1 MHRFYDPNIATTL
14 QLSEEESKHCV
25 RVLRLTEGDE
35 IEVVD
40 GAGNLYLCKIAMAH
54 PKRCAVEIVEHKE
67 CPPRWGHQIVLCV
80 APTKNLDRME
90 DMADRVT
97 EMGVDRIIPLLC
109 RNSERKVQSLKAQLP
124 QLDEL
129 TPFKQLMQ
137 MPFEGNKY
145 IAYCDMMLP
154 REQRCVLSKEY
165 RPGADTMI
173 IIGPE
178 GDFSPEEVAMALD
191 AGFVPVSLG
200 ESRLRTETAAM
211 FAVATCH
218 ALDMNKD

>member
-67 CPPRWGHQIVLCV
+67 CPPHWGHQ
-80 APTKNLDRME
+80 
-90 DMADRVT
+90 
-97 EMGVDRIIPLLC
+97 MGVDRIIPLLC
-109 RNSERKVQSLKAQLP
+109 RNSERKVLKTERIQKILVSAMKQSLKAQLP

-154 REQRCVLSKEY
+154 REQRRVLSKEY